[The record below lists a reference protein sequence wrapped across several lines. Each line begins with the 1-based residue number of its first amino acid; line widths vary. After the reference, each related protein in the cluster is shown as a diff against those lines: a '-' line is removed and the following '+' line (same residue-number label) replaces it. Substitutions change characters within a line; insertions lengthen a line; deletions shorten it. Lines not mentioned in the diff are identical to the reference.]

1 MNVLLIGDDSMI
13 VDAMIDKFNKDN
25 HRIYW
30 LTGRKEKGISRKHVF
45 EKYQFLYTDGNM
57 KDIIESAAPDV
68 ILFMG
73 AYDTNFDWRYNGQA
87 EALRYTT
94 SMVNLLSAYSMY
106 GRGRLSI
113 FLRRKC
119 MTVLLRMIFQR
130 QQRYLRGDLRR
141 RPYLREKVFV
151 SITERYRGRIRLFCA
166 LIIFIIFPA
175 KDRRLEAP
183 VLRCVWRP

>member
-106 GRGRLSI
+106 GRGRFIYLSS
-113 FLRRKC
+113 
-119 MTVLLRMIFQR
+119 Q
-130 QQRYLRGDLRR
+130 
-141 RPYLREKVFV
+141 
-151 SITERYRGRIRLFCA
+151 
-166 LIIFIIFPA
+166 
-175 KDRRLEAP
+175 
-183 VLRCVWRP
+183 